1 MRRPIM
7 CAVVVLVVVVEGY
20 TKAPASTI
28 EIQFSGLDMVYDGSN
43 IYDAGGYNQGDV
55 DPLTTVTYLVDGSL
69 SGTQVANIDV
79 DFRFGPI
86 IGVPTTG
93 GTVNTGSDPSGFFD
107 LLVPGIGLTLDLG
120 DVSVTYLP
128 LGFADLVFVGSLAA
142 VSGQSLPYGLI
153 IGDDVSV
160 SFSAQINTISDDGT
174 YITDFTASGTGEV
187 SGPQVPEP
195 STLALL
201 CMGALGLLACARR
214 RRKR

>member
-1 MRRPIM
+1 M

-86 IGVPTTG
+86 TGISATTA
-93 GTVNTGSDPSGFFD
+93 GTVNTGSSSGTFE
-107 LLVPGIGLTLDLG
+107 LLVPGGNLALDLD
-120 DVSVTYLP
+120 DVSVTYFP
-128 LGFADLVFVGSLAA
+128 LGFADFVFAGSLAA
-142 VSGQSLPYGLI
+142 VSGQNLPYGLI